1 LFRTISG
8 KFDLIA
14 SLHVEDEIMT
24 MANLDTNA
32 GATRIDWV
40 DTAKGICII
49 LVVMMHTTL
58 GLEAASGQQ
67 GWMHAV
73 VEFSRP
79 FRMPDFF
86 VISGLFLAATID
98 RPWRHYI
105 DRKVIHFFYFYIL
118 WVIIQFAFKAPF
130 MVLDGNSTGAVVRSF
145 LFTFVQPFGTLWFI
159 YMLPVFFVVAKLF
172 KNQKW
177 LLLAIAAVLQIA
189 PVNTHGIFAP
199 VAQTL
204 GIVATEGHFVL
215 VDEFASYLVYF
226 VGGYVF
232 APYIFKL
239 ADYVRN
245 NKAKGMLIVAVWFVI
260 NLIFVLTGWL
270 DLPIVALALGG
281 AGALAIVAFAT
292 LIAQKAKLLTHLGAN
307 SIVIYLAFF
316 LPMVVSRLVMLKIV
330 PWMDA
335 GTMALICLMFSV
347 AVPMIG
353 YWIIHKIGFGM
364 FLFHRPNWAILSG
377 TPWKKSNPK
386 AALAPA
392 E

>member
-1 LFRTISG
+1 
-8 KFDLIA
+8 
-14 SLHVEDEIMT
+14 MT
-24 MANLDTNA
+24 LANIHKPANA
-32 GATRIDWV
+32 PRIDWV

-49 LVVMMHTTL
+49 LVVMLHTTL
-58 GLEAASGQQ
+58 GLEAASGQR
-67 GWMHAV
+67 GWMHAI
-73 VEFSRP
+73 VEFSKP

-86 VISGLFLAATID
+86 MISGLFLAATID

-118 WVIIQFAFKAPF
+118 WVVIQFAFKAPF
-130 MVLDGNSTGAVVRSF
+130 MVMDGNSLSAVMRSF
-145 LFTFVQPFGTLWFI
+145 AFTFVQPFGTLWFI

-172 KNQKW
+172 KNHKW
-177 LLLAIAAVLQIA
+177 ILLGLAALLQIA
-189 PVNTHGIFAP
+189 PVNTHEVFAP
-199 VAQTL
+199 VAKAL
-204 GIVATEGHFVL
+204 GVVEAEGHFVL
-215 VDEFASYLVYF
+215 VDEFASFLVYF

-245 NKAKGMLIVAVWFVI
+245 NVSQGIIGIAVWFAV
-260 NLIFVLTGWL
+260 NLGLVSIGWAG
-270 DLPIVALALGG
+270 LPIIALALGC

-292 LIAQKAKLLTHLGAN
+292 LIADKAKTLTHLGAN

-316 LPMVVSRLVMLKIV
+316 LPMVISRLVMLKFV

-335 GTMALICLMFSV
+335 GTMALICLVFSV
-347 AVPMIG
+347 ATPMIG
-353 YWIIHKIGFGM
+353 YWIIKKIGFGL
-364 FLFHRPNWAILSG
+364 FLFHRPNWAVLNG
-377 TPWKKSNPK
+377 TPWKKSSPK

>member
-1 LFRTISG
+1 
-8 KFDLIA
+8 
-14 SLHVEDEIMT
+14 MT
-24 MANLDTNA
+24 TANIGAPA
-32 GATRIDWV
+32 GASRIDWV

-49 LVVMMHTTL
+49 LVVMLHTTL
-58 GLEAASGQQ
+58 GLEAASGQR
-67 GWMHAV
+67 GWMHAI

-86 VISGLFLAATID
+86 MISGLFLAATID

-105 DRKVIHFFYFYIL
+105 DRKVIHFFYFYVL
-118 WVIIQFAFKAPF
+118 WVMIQFAFKAPF
-130 MVLDGNSTGAVVRSF
+130 MVMDGNSAISVLRSF
-145 LFTFVQPFGTLWFI
+145 AFTFVQPFGTLWFI

-172 KNQKW
+172 KNHKW
-177 LLLAIAAVLQIA
+177 VLLGIAVLLQIA
-189 PVNTHGIFAP
+189 PVNTHDIFAP
-199 VAQTL
+199 VAKAL
-204 GIVATEGHFVL
+204 GVVEAEGHFVL

-232 APYIFKL
+232 APYVFKL

-245 NKAKGMLIVAVWFVI
+245 NVMISLAGIAVWFI
-260 NLIFVLTGWL
+260 TNLALVLMGWAG
-270 DLPIVALALGG
+270 LPIVALALGG

-292 LIAQKAKLLTHLGAN
+292 LIAYKAKTLTNLGAN

-316 LPMVVSRLVMLKIV
+316 LPMVISRLVMLKFV

-335 GTMALICLMFSV
+335 GTMALICLVFSV
-347 AVPMIG
+347 ATPMIS
-353 YWIIHKIGFGM
+353 YWIIQKIGFGS
-364 FLFHRPNWAILSG
+364 FLFHRPNWAVLSG

-386 AALAPA
+386 AALVPA

>member
-1 LFRTISG
+1 
-8 KFDLIA
+8 
-14 SLHVEDEIMT
+14 
-24 MANLDTNA
+24 
-32 GATRIDWV
+32 
-40 DTAKGICII
+40 
-49 LVVMMHTTL
+49 
-58 GLEAASGQQ
+58 
-67 GWMHAV
+67 
-73 VEFSRP
+73 
-79 FRMPDFF
+79 
-86 VISGLFLAATID
+86 
-98 RPWRHYI
+98 
-105 DRKVIHFFYFYIL
+105 
-118 WVIIQFAFKAPF
+118 
-130 MVLDGNSTGAVVRSF
+130 MVT
-145 LFTFVQPFGTLWFI
+145 
-159 YMLPVFFVVAKLF
+159 
-172 KNQKW
+172 
-177 LLLAIAAVLQIA
+177 
-189 PVNTHGIFAP
+189 
-199 VAQTL
+199 
-204 GIVATEGHFVL
+204 
-215 VDEFASYLVYF
+215 
-226 VGGYVF
+226 
-232 APYIFKL
+232 
-239 ADYVRN
+239 
-245 NKAKGMLIVAVWFVI
+245 VWFVI
-260 NLIFVLTGWL
+260 NLMFVLTGWL

>member
-1 LFRTISG
+1 
-8 KFDLIA
+8 
-14 SLHVEDEIMT
+14 MT
-24 MANLDTNA
+24 NSNTHAYA
-32 GATRIDWV
+32 GTSRVDWV

-49 LVVMMHTTL
+49 LVVMLHTTL
-58 GLEAASGQQ
+58 GLEAASGQR
-67 GWMHAV
+67 GWMHAI

-86 VISGLFLAATID
+86 MISGLFLAATID

-105 DRKVIHFFYFYIL
+105 DRKVIHFFYFYVL
-118 WVIIQFAFKAPF
+118 WVVIQFAFKAPF
-130 MVLDGNSTGAVVRSF
+130 MILDGNSLGAVFRSF

-172 KNQKW
+172 KNHKW
-177 LLLAIAAVLQIA
+177 LLLGAAALLQIA
-189 PVNTHGIFAP
+189 PVSTHGIFAP

-232 APYIFKL
+232 APYIFKF
-239 ADYVRN
+239 ADYVRGN
-245 NKAKGMLIVAVWFVI
+245 IGKGLSIVAVWFVI
-260 NLIFVLTGWL
+260 NLGLVLAGWSG
-270 DLPIVALALGG
+270 LPVIALALGA

-292 LIAQKAKLLTHLGAN
+292 LIADKAKTLTHLGAN

-316 LPMVVSRLVMLKIV
+316 LPMIISRLAMLKFL

-335 GTMALICLMFSV
+335 GTMALICLIFSV
-347 AVPMIG
+347 ATPMIG
-353 YWIIHKIGFGM
+353 YWIIQKIGFGM
-364 FLFHRPNWAILSG
+364 FLFHRPNWAILNG
-377 TPWKKSNPK
+377 TPWKQSNPK
-386 AALAPA
+386 ASLAPA